1 MMSQQQLE
9 LSSETQCSL
18 CDLFYSQ
25 SQKPFII
32 YKCFCCLKLTPVCLS
47 CELILQR
54 ILGKGNLFKCI
65 HCNKLTSSLDKFEI
79 NPSNQQNIINQRNFL
94 TNSSFFKTPIKSF
107 LDNNSNNAA
116 LNSFRFNEERK
127 DDSSV
132 CPNNNPI
139 STFVKEFSLF
149 DIGKNSNSISN
160 LGQIENSSKNNINN
174 INFVNS
180 SLFTNIN
187 KRNIAGTSNFVNR
200 TLTSS
205 NSVNDLRKNNDF
217 SLLKQKRRI
226 NRRFCLKDISFLG
239 RKRDDSFNLEDSR
252 GYEKSKD
259 KVIFNNGNRN
269 ILGTVKPKKLIT
281 KKMSRLYSRGND
293 ENNTNALTKCK
304 FGLISDEN
312 NFRREDL
319 KFNGNFAN
327 PFENCL
333 NMNNNNLFIN
343 QNGLFG
349 QGMNAISGTA
359 TPHKFY
365 TNTNNDEIYF

>member
-1 MMSQQQLE
+1 
-9 LSSETQCSL
+9 
-18 CDLFYSQ
+18 
-25 SQKPFII
+25 
-32 YKCFCCLKLTPVCLS
+32 
-47 CELILQR
+47 LQR

-65 HCNKLTSSLDKFEI
+65 HCNKLSSSLDKFEI
-79 NPSNQQNIINQRNFL
+79 NASSQQNIINQRNLL

-107 LDNNSNNAA
+107 LDNNSNNAV
-116 LNSFRFNEERK
+116 LSSIRFNEERK

-132 CPNNNPI
+132 CPNNNSI
-139 STFVKEFSLF
+139 STFVREFSLF
-149 DIGKNSNSISN
+149 DIGKNSNGISN
-160 LGQIENSSKNNINN
+160 LGQLENSSKNSNN
-174 INFVNS
+174 INLVNS
-180 SLFTNIN
+180 SFFTNIN

-205 NSVNDLRKNNDF
+205 NSVNDIRKNNDF

-226 NRRFCLKDISFLG
+226 NRRFCLNDTSFLG
-239 RKRDDSFNLEDSR
+239 RKRDESLNLEDSR

-259 KVIFNNGNRN
+259 KMISNNGKRD

-293 ENNTNALTKCK
+293 ENITNALTKCK
-304 FGLISDEN
+304 FGLTSTVN

-359 TPHKFY
+359 TPHKFF